1 MTITL
6 LTTTAYEL
14 HENYD
19 DFDADEDD
27 GRTREDQ
34 TSVPIF
40 FSRHHEQDHRSLNT
54 ILRIVL
60 MSFTIYTS
68 FTVRITVNPWWKNS
82 NV

>member
-6 LTTTAYEL
+6 LTTTDEL

-19 DFDADEDD
+19 ADEEDD

-40 FSRHHEQDHRSLNT
+40 FSRHHEQVHRSLNT
-54 ILRIVL
+54 RVD
-60 MSFTIYTS
+60 
-68 FTVRITVNPWWKNS
+68 
-82 NV
+82 

>member
-6 LTTTAYEL
+6 LTTTTDEL

-19 DFDADEDD
+19 ADEEDD

-40 FSRHHEQDHRSLNT
+40 FSRHHEQVHRSLNT
-54 ILRIVL
+54 RVD
-60 MSFTIYTS
+60 
-68 FTVRITVNPWWKNS
+68 
-82 NV
+82 